1 MSDFKT
7 VFTQTCG
14 SQKPFISIVNSTT
27 ISIAIVAVVV
37 ALRYCIE
44 VPLCIVRRFRKRIV
58 KFKFKIGETSQFS
71 RTSIAGAYIL

>member
-14 SQKPFISIVNSTT
+14 SKKPFISIVNSTR
-27 ISIAIVAVVV
+27 SLIAIVAVVV
-37 ALRYCIE
+37 VLHYCIE
-44 VPLCIVRRFRKRIV
+44 VPLCIVRRFRKRNV
-58 KFKFKIGETSQFS
+58 KFQFKIGENSQFS